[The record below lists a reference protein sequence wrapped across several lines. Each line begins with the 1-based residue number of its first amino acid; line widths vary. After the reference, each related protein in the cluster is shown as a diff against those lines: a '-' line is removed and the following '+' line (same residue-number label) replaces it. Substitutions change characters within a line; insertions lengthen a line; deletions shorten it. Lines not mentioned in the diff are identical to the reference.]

1 MGRSLL
7 VSLSLLVGTLS
18 LNGIG
23 ADHHCPSDWTSLGE
37 FCYKAIRER
46 KSWEDAEAACVQ
58 RQNSSHLASIHS
70 LAESLYIQTV
80 ISNRLSFFT
89 DVWIGLN
96 DPGKN
101 RIWEWTDGSNFD
113 YTSWELLEPG
123 NAGRGAYCV
132 QLSSISR
139 HFRWEAANCESENF
153 FVCKM

>member
-1 MGRSLL
+1 MGQFLL
-7 VSLSLLVGTLS
+7 VSLSLLVVTLS

-37 FCYKAIRER
+37 FCYNAIRER
-46 KSWEDAEAACVQ
+46 KTWEDAEAACVQ

-80 ISNRLSFFT
+80 ISNRLVFFT

-101 RIWEWTDGSNFD
+101 RTWKWSDDSNVD
-113 YTSWELLEPG
+113 YTSWERSEPG
-123 NAGRGAYCV
+123 NADGGEYCA
-132 QLSSISR
+132 QLTSISR
-139 HFRWEAANCESENF
+139 HYRWEAAECESKKF
-153 FVCKM
+153 FICKM